1 MKVPQQLG
9 RQVRVCVSPV
19 FTKSQVAGIIRLI
32 INEEDD
38 DPMCVCVPVSE
49 TKVYGGKTQLTH
61 TDTSSA
67 RLI

>member
-38 DPMCVCVPVSE
+38 DPMCVCVFQFPRLKFTV
-49 TKVYGGKTQLTH
+49 GKLN
-61 TDTSSA
+61 
-67 RLI
+67 